1 MMNSL
6 PLIAFVHMS
15 PKDFSHWVTS
25 LWLLGVGVGL
35 GLAIVLVVWAVLR
48 VVAPALAL
56 RCSQAVTGPIL
67 TPISIVMGIWVIV
80 ALLGTFVVREPTE
93 ILNSLARMSST
104 GEDIYTVTIPKLSGN
119 VNEQTGNLP
128 AIRIQEID
136 EIDTNE
142 LKRFTIQSSGRFELV
157 AREVGTDEDLATYS
171 IQGGELF
178 EWTRSSKHTLM
189 RKLPSNKQV
198 EFYARNDAFD
208 KIKNVS
214 LEIKNVSIVVTTEP
228 AYIEAKS
235 IFYTMMIVA
244 AIYLFYFLMAML
256 LPKVMAIAEATAT
269 SEMSQLLFL
278 ICATIG
284 CLYMVA
290 AVYIPYH
297 TFGEDIK
304 VLKHTG
310 LQVMMMLGLIVAI
323 WASSTSIADEIEG
336 KTALTL
342 LSKPI
347 SRRQFI
353 FGKYIGIAWTV
364 AVLFIIVTVMFLPA
378 VASKPVFDQRE
389 GTTAEYEPTGEKG
402 ISWQLLHDET
412 VGIVPGVFLVFMET
426 IVLASLSVAISTRM
440 PMVANF
446 MVTFG
451 VYALAHLTPSLLQAS
466 SGGFEPVKFVAML
479 LAIILPPLKDYEVYA
494 AVSAGTELP
503 VIYLPGAALSAILYS
518 AIAMLLA
525 LILFEDR
532 DLT

>member
-1 MMNSL
+1 MTNAL
-6 PLIAFVHMS
+6 PLIAFVNMS

-25 LWLLGVGVGL
+25 LWLLGVGVTL
-35 GLAIVLVVWAVLR
+35 GLAIVLVVWAILR
-48 VVAPALAL
+48 VVVPALAI
-56 RCSQAVTGPIL
+56 RCTQAVTGPIL
-67 TPISIVMGIWVIV
+67 TPISIVMGIWVLV
-80 ALLGTFVVREPTE
+80 ALLGTFVVREPME

-104 GEDIYTVTIPKLSGN
+104 GDVPYTVTVAELAGE
-119 VNEQTGNLP
+119 VDEYGNLP
-128 AIRIQEID
+128 TSPLGIQV
-136 EIDTNE
+136 DTNE
-142 LKRFTIQSSGRFELV
+142 LKRFTIQSPGRFELV
-157 AREVGTDEDLATYS
+157 AREIGVDGDLANYN

-178 EWTRSSKHTLM
+178 EWSRSSKATLM
-189 RKLPSNKQV
+189 RKLPPNKQV
-198 EFYARNDAFD
+198 EFFARNDAGNE
-208 KIKNVS
+208 INNVKV
-214 LEIKNVSIVVTTEP
+214 LVTTEP
-228 AYIEAKS
+228 AHIEAKS
-235 IFYTMMIVA
+235 ISYTMMIVA
-244 AIYLFYFLMAML
+244 AIYLLYFMLAML
-256 LPKVMAIAEATAT
+256 LPKVMAFAEATAT
-269 SEMSQLLFL
+269 SEMSQLLFI

-353 FGKYIGIAWTV
+353 FGKFIGIAWTV
-364 AVLFIIVTVMFLPA
+364 AVLFIIITVMFLPA

-389 GTTAEYEPTGEKG
+389 GTTFEYERSGEKG

-412 VGIVPGVFLVFMET
+412 VDIVPGVLLVFMET

-451 VYALAHLTPSLLQAS
+451 VYALGHLTPSLMQAS
-466 SGGFEPVKFVAML
+466 VGGFEPVKFVAGF
-479 LAIILPPLKDYEVYA
+479 LATILPPLKDFEIYS

-503 VIYLPGAALSAILYS
+503 IEYLPLAALSAMLYS
-518 AIAMLLA
+518 ALAMFLA